1 MKAPKKRV
9 PRKKGASIGFTIRK
23 FPIDDN
29 NYVLIKSNDRLINI
43 KLHLQGDKPREIGTV
58 TKSTRTIQMKR
69 KRGLHLFRKMNA
81 YGFNDYILR
90 NQTTFDWIRLSD
102 DTGSNWKIPVSY
114 ILESGQYMNFKNQ
127 GFELQRFV
135 PLEQLEQFRVQTSEN
150 RRF

>member
-9 PRKKGASIGFTIRK
+9 PRKSASIGFTIRK

-43 KLHLQGDKPREIGTV
+43 KLHLQGDKPRDIGTV
-58 TKSTRTIQMKR
+58 TKSTRTIEMKR

-114 ILESGQYMNFKNQ
+114 ILESGQYMNFKNS
-127 GFELQRFV
+127 GFELQRFL
-135 PLEQLEQFRVQTSEN
+135 PLEELEQFRVQTSEN